1 MRKSINEKKDN
12 RIEREDTTKKSR
24 TVGPLA
30 PTSAFVP
37 LIKDQIPHCFDVSVD
52 VVFIQTQATIF
63 LLDLKGLKDFEVTI
77 PFVLGLV
84 SLVAKDCKG

>member
-1 MRKSINEKKDN
+1 MKEKTLLKESK
-12 RIEREDTTKKSR
+12 R
-24 TVGPLA
+24 VGPLA
-30 PTSAFVP
+30 PSSAFVP
-37 LIKDQIPHCFDVSVD
+37 LIKDQIPHCFDESVD
-52 VVFIQTQATIF
+52 VVFIQTQATTF

>member
-1 MRKSINEKKDN
+1 M
-12 RIEREDTTKKSR
+12 
-24 TVGPLA
+24 VGPLA
-30 PTSAFVP
+30 PTSTLVH
-37 LIKDQIPHCFDVSVD
+37 LRKDQIPHCFDVSVD
-52 VVFIQTQATIF
+52 VVFMQTRATIF